1 MGEKKGGAERGG
13 GEGSRRAPF
22 REQNRASGKKLQ
34 SGQRRE
40 RVGFW
45 KPSIPSFT
53 NLRLALEEALFFR
66 RGSFEEKGGRRT
78 IFFLGGKRGG
88 LEEKKERRPISEPS
102 RTIEKSG
109 SQCSG

>member
-53 NLRLALEEALFFR
+53 NLRLAL
-66 RGSFEEKGGRRT
+66 
-78 IFFLGGKRGG
+78 
-88 LEEKKERRPISEPS
+88 
-102 RTIEKSG
+102 
-109 SQCSG
+109 